1 MFVLLRLLSL
11 CPLWLL
17 HALGGA
23 GGWLVWALDATYRQ
37 RFVSHAAQAG
47 YDLAVVRDAVGA
59 AGKLAAELPRLW
71 LGKPAP
77 VEFLGTEYIDAAHA
91 AGKGVIFLTPHLGCF
106 EITPQAYAARYGAA
120 GRSIT
125 VLYRPPRKA
134 WLAPLFA
141 RARQRPGMA
150 GAPASLAGIKQML
163 KALKQGQAVGLLP
176 DQVPPAGMGVWA
188 DFFGQSAYT
197 MTLAAKLAAQTGAAV
212 LLAVGERLP
221 HGRGYRVWVEPAP
234 SALPPEPQAAAAQ
247 VNQWM
252 ETLIRRYPQQYL
264 WGYAR
269 YKAPKEAL

>member
-1 MFVLLRLLSL
+1 MFVLFRTLSL
-11 CPLWLL
+11 CPLWFL
-17 HALGGA
+17 HALGSA
-23 GGWLVWALDATYRQ
+23 GGWAVWALDATYRR
-37 RFVSHAAQAG
+37 RFIANAAQAG
-47 YDLAVVRDAVGA
+47 YDLALVRGAVGA

-71 LGKPAP
+71 LGKPVP
-77 VEFLGTEYIDAAHA
+77 VEFLGTVAIDAAHA

-106 EITPQAYAARYGAA
+106 EITPQAYAARYASA

-125 VLYRPPRKA
+125 VMYRPPRKA
-134 WLAPLFA
+134 WLAPLFD

-197 MTLAAKLAAQTGAAV
+197 MTLAAKLAAQTGATV

-221 HGRGYRVWVEPAP
+221 RGCGYRVWVAPAP

-247 VNQWM
+247 INQWM

-264 WGYAR
+264 WAYAR
-269 YKAPKEAL
+269 YKTPKEAL